1 MSKVIQNKG
10 GIGVGAPYDLPGYE
24 YDPVTDKFKDLATG
38 KSFDKDGGAKL
49 EDNKAFTVDTNGTIV
64 VNPSATYDGMKKVT
78 LNVQVPEAEL
88 ENNKAAT
95 IDVSAYTDPVEVTPT
110 EGKDGMKKVTV
121 TLSNIP
127 SGGATLQLYAWEIAG
142 LGDIAYTLSPNPA
155 TGDFAIVHFDLTTKV
170 ASDSFDISGTDGSS
184 FITWDKL
191 TYQRDSSLDVTV
203 SGPCCLNIHPN
214 NVLPVGQKVCQAETY
229 VDTDGT
235 SDVVTL
241 LGGNPV
247 YAGTAGNAHFFYDY
261 QG

>member
-10 GIGVGAPYDLPGYE
+10 GIGTGAPYDLPGYE

-121 TLSNIP
+121 TLDNIP
-127 SGGATLQLYAWEIAG
+127 SGGGNKLYAWGDGSLYSIKENLS
-142 LGDIAYTLSPNPA
+142 LGDSIFNGGESGISTYEVTEVGA
-155 TGDFAIVHFDLTTKV
+155 DFIV
-170 ASDSFDISGTDGSS
+170 AQSWGSDELQRNSQYDI
-184 FITWDKL
+184 I
-191 TYQRDSSLDVTV
+191 
-203 SGPCCLNIHPN
+203 
-214 NVLPVGQKVCQAETY
+214 VGA
-229 VDTDGT
+229 
-235 SDVVTL
+235 
-241 LGGNPV
+241 
-247 YAGTAGNAHFFYDY
+247 
-261 QG
+261 